1 MSLVEEVRQFLSA
14 PRGGSGW
21 GVYKAIVS
29 TNDTISVGDFT
40 FLHNVVMI
48 RLDTNATVT
57 CTKAT
62 NVITITAAALS
73 SVLVLFFVQGV

>member
-21 GVYKAIVS
+21 GVYKATVS
-29 TNDTISVGDFT
+29 TDDAISLGDFT
-40 FLHNVVMI
+40 FIHNVFMI
-48 RLDTNATVT
+48 RLDTNVVIT

-62 NVITITAAALS
+62 NVITITQATLT